1 MIEPLP
7 KSRWG
12 DLLALGAGVIY
23 PLAFAPL
30 EFYFLAP
37 VSLALLF
44 YCWLAVKPRRALMR
58 GFLFGV
64 GAFGVGVSWIYI
76 SIATFGQ
83 VPAPLAVSLTAML
96 VLFLAWFPALIGYFA
111 IAMVPGMSALTV
123 RIKLIMVLPAIWT
136 LLEWVRGWIFTGFP
150 WLNVG
155 YSQTDGPL
163 RGIAPILG
171 VYGVCFIVALSAG
184 LLVLIAMERSD
195 RARVKSAVA
204 LIVVWIMG
212 AGSTLVQ
219 WTYPAGA
226 PIRVAL
232 AQGAIPQ
239 AIKWS
244 PDMRDATLD
253 RYLILSREHLDADLI
268 VWPETALPDFYHR
281 QGEFLAEVASL
292 GRVSKTDFLIGTL
305 YLDVDTKEYYN
316 SVVSVGPDEPE
327 FYHKRH
333 LVPFTEYLPLKAVL
347 GQVVEFM
354 RVPMSDFSSGGRRQ
368 GPITVAGYPV
378 AVSICFE
385 DAFGEELLTMLP
397 AAKLLV
403 NVSNDAWFGD
413 SLAPRQHLQMAR
425 MRALETGRPML
436 RATNTGMTAIT
447 DHWGRILAKAKPF
460 EPDAIE
466 AQVTPM
472 DGATPY
478 VKVGNIMIVG
488 LMCFTALFGV
498 AVGRRATHY
507 GI

>member
-1 MIEPLP
+1 
-7 KSRWG
+7 
-12 DLLALGAGVIY
+12 
-23 PLAFAPL
+23 
-30 EFYFLAP
+30 
-37 VSLALLF
+37 
-44 YCWLAVKPRRALMR
+44 
-58 GFLFGV
+58 
-64 GAFGVGVSWIYI
+64 
-76 SIATFGQ
+76 
-83 VPAPLAVSLTAML
+83 
-96 VLFLAWFPALIGYFA
+96 
-111 IAMVPGMSALTV
+111 
-123 RIKLIMVLPAIWT
+123 MVLPAVWT
-136 LLEWVRGWIFTGFP
+136 LVEWVRGWIFTGFP

-163 RGIAPILG
+163 RGVAPVLG
-171 VYGVCFIVALSAG
+171 VYGVCFAVALSAG
-184 LLVLIAMERSD
+184 LLVLVVMERVD
-195 RARVKSAVA
+195 RARVKSAIA
-204 LIVVWIMG
+204 LVVLWIMG

-219 WTYPAGA
+219 WTYPAGV
-226 PIRVAL
+226 PLRVAL

-253 RYLILSREHLDADLI
+253 RYMILSREHLDADLI

-281 QGEFLAEVASL
+281 QGDFLAEVKNL

-305 YLDVDTKEYYN
+305 YLDTDTKEYYN
-316 SVVSVGPDEPE
+316 SVVSVGPDVSA

-333 LVPFTEYLPLKAVL
+333 LVPFTEYLPLKSVL

-354 RVPMSDFSSGGRRQ
+354 NVPMSDFSSGGRRQ
-368 GPITVAGYPV
+368 SPITVAGYPV

-385 DAFGEELLTMLP
+385 DAFGEELLNMLP
-397 AAKLLV
+397 AAKMLV

-436 RATNTGMTAIT
+436 RATNTGVTAIT
-447 DHWGRILAKAKPF
+447 DHWGRILAKAKLF

-472 DGATPY
+472 EGATPY
-478 VKVGNIMIVG
+478 VKVGNLMIVG
-488 LMCFTALFGV
+488 VMCFAVLFGV

>member
-7 KSRWG
+7 KSRLG
-12 DLLALGAGVIY
+12 DVLALGAGALY
-23 PLAFAPL
+23 PLAFAP
-30 EFYFLAP
+30 FGYYFLAP
-37 VSLALLF
+37 ISLALLF
-44 YCWLAVKPRRALMR
+44 YCWLAVRPRRALMR
-58 GFLFGV
+58 GYLFGL
-64 GAFGVGVSWIYI
+64 GAFAVGVSWIYI

-83 VPAPLAVSLTAML
+83 VPVPLAVSLTSAL
-96 VLFLAWFPALIGYFA
+96 VLFLAWFPALIGFAA

-123 RIKLIMVLPAIWT
+123 RIKLALVFPSIWT
-136 LLEWVRGWIFTGFP
+136 LGEWVRGWIFTGFP

-163 RGIAPILG
+163 KGMAPVLG
-171 VYGVCFIVALSAG
+171 VYGVCFLVALSAG
-184 LLVLIAMERSD
+184 LLVLIVMERADS
-195 RARVKSAVA
+195 ARLKSALT
-204 LIVVWIMG
+204 LIGIWIVG

-219 WTYPAGA
+219 WTFPAGA

-253 RYLILSREHLDADLI
+253 RYMILSREHLDADLI
-268 VWPETALPDFYHR
+268 IWPETALPDFYHR
-281 QGEFLAEVASL
+281 QGDFLAEVASL
-292 GRVSKTDFLIGTL
+292 GRVSHTDFLIGTL
-305 YLDVDTKEYYN
+305 YLDEETNFYYN
-316 SVVSVGPDEPE
+316 SVVSISGDEPA

-333 LVPFTEYLPLKAVL
+333 LVPFTEYLPLKTLL
-347 GQVVEFM
+347 GSVVDFM
-354 RVPMSDFSSGGRRQ
+354 RVPMSDFSSGDRHQ
-368 GPITVAGYPV
+368 GPISAAGYPV

-385 DAFGEELLTMLP
+385 DAFGEELITMLP

-413 SLAPRQHLQMAR
+413 SLAPHQHLQMAR

-436 RATNTGMTAIT
+436 RATNTGVTAIT
-447 DHWGRILAKAKPF
+447 DHWGRIQVMAKQF
-460 EPDAIE
+460 EPDAIA
-466 AQVTPM
+466 AQVQPM

-478 VKVGNIMIVG
+478 VKVGNLFIIG
-488 LMCFTALFGV
+488 LMDFMALFGV

-507 GI
+507 GV